1 MKNVLYMSY
10 KNKKFRFVRVRLL
23 HNIILKRSSHTY
35 KKTSNLYPIHTQ
47 QHRNTRETKLVLD
60 LCWHETTK
68 IFFTTHIQAHR
79 CISICMGNK
88 SQTRRGDSYEL
99 NPLGLP
105 ELYRGWSSKKISEP
119 RIKFFT

>member
-60 LCWHETTK
+60 CAGMRQQKYFL
-68 IFFTTHIQAHR
+68 
-79 CISICMGNK
+79 
-88 SQTRRGDSYEL
+88 RRTYKHTGA
-99 NPLGLP
+99 
-105 ELYRGWSSKKISEP
+105 
-119 RIKFFT
+119 